1 MTCRRMLDTGGCI
14 KCGMR
19 DSVRSMA
26 LHGQSRRRFYGL
38 GVALALTWLVGR
50 SNADE
55 ADGKSV
61 SLDVARAEL
70 AAGRVRL
77 FDLREPQEHA
87 TGVAQGAT
95 LLPMSQLGARLGEIP
110 GDPSQPVLLICQT
123 QNRSGKVAAA
133 LRERG
138 YTNVRYVHGGM
149 GGWAGKGW
157 PMVAPP
163 R

>member
-1 MTCRRMLDTGGCI
+1 MTCHRVFDTGGCI
-14 KCGMR
+14 KRSMH
-19 DSVRSMA
+19 DLVRSVA
-26 LHGQSRRRFYGL
+26 PHGPSRRQFGWL
-38 GVALALTWLVGR
+38 GAALALTWLVGC

-61 SLDVARAEL
+61 SLEVARAEL

-87 TGVAQGAT
+87 TGVAPGAT
-95 LLPMSQLGARLGEIP
+95 LLPMSQLGARLAEIP
-110 GDPSQPVLLICQT
+110 RDPAQPVLLICQT

-138 YTNVRYVHGGM
+138 YTHVRYVHGGM

-157 PMVAPP
+157 PLVAPP
-163 R
+163 

>member
-1 MTCRRMLDTGGCI
+1 MQEHNTQAHDMPVPVVPDVPWRP
-14 KCGMR
+14 
-19 DSVRSMA
+19 
-26 LHGQSRRRFYGL
+26 SRRRFGWL
-38 GVALALTWLVGR
+38 GAALALAWLAGC

-55 ADGKSV
+55 SEGRSV

-77 FDLREPQEHA
+77 FDIREPREQA
-87 TGVAQGAT
+87 AGVAPGAL

-110 GDPSQPVLLICQT
+110 RDAAQPVLLICQS
-123 QNRSGKVAAA
+123 QNRSSKVAAA
-133 LRERG
+133 LREQG

-149 GGWAGKGW
+149 SGWAGKGW
-157 PMVAPP
+157 PLVAPS

>member
-1 MTCRRMLDTGGCI
+1 MHDL
-14 KCGMR
+14 
-19 DSVRSMA
+19 VRSVA
-26 LHGQSRRRFYGL
+26 PHGPSRRQFGWL
-38 GVALALTWLVGR
+38 GAALALTWLVGC

-61 SLDVARAEL
+61 SLEVARAEL
-70 AAGRVRL
+70 AAGR
-77 FDLREPQEHA
+77 
-87 TGVAQGAT
+87 
-95 LLPMSQLGARLGEIP
+95 ARLAEIP
-110 GDPSQPVLLICQT
+110 RDPAQPVLLICQT

-138 YTNVRYVHGGM
+138 YTHVRYVHGGM

>member
-1 MTCRRMLDTGGCI
+1 MTCRRAIDTGGCI
-14 KCGMR
+14 KR
-19 DSVRSMA
+19 DMQVPVFPEA
-26 LHGQSRRRFYGL
+26 LCGQSRRRFGWL
-38 GVALALTWLVGR
+38 GAALALTWLAGC

-55 ADGKSV
+55 SEGKSV

-77 FDLREPQEHA
+77 FDIREPQEQA
-87 TGVAQGAT
+87 AGVAPGAV

-110 GDPSQPVLLICQT
+110 RDTAQPVLLICQS
-123 QNRSGKVAAA
+123 QNRSSKVAAS
-133 LRERG
+133 LRAQG

-149 GGWAGKGW
+149 SGWVGKGW
-157 PMVAPP
+157 PLVAPS

>member
-1 MTCRRMLDTGGCI
+1 MNSPLLSPTLSGWTRLRFA
-14 KCGMR
+14 
-19 DSVRSMA
+19 A
-26 LHGQSRRRFYGL
+26 L
-38 GVALALTWLVGR
+38 VALAGLVGC

-55 ADGKSV
+55 AEGRSV
-61 SLDVARAEL
+61 NLETARA
-70 AAGRVRL
+70 AIDAGQVRL

-87 TGVAQGAT
+87 GGVARGAH
-95 LLPMSQLGARLGEIP
+95 LLPMSQLSARLGEIP
-110 GDPSQPVLLICQT
+110 RDPALPVLLICQT
-123 QNRSGKVAAA
+123 QNRSSKVAAA